1 MRRFFIIAV
10 MAASAMLTIPFYHPL
25 MEKGVCAALK
35 DLHNKLKTPN
45 AGVDECLR
53 RGLGG

>member
-53 RGLGG
+53 RGPGG